1 MKGMDKKIKR
11 AVSGTLAAVMT
22 ASAGIASFGAAGVPV
37 CDEAMYVT
45 MDPYGGISEAS
56 VVKSY
61 ELHGAREIT
70 DRGTYQAV
78 HNMTGM
84 EKPEVDGDTV
94 IFRLLEEPE
103 NDRFYFEGRMEPE
116 EVSGTLPWDITVSY
130 RLNGVER
137 RLEELAHE
145 KGVLKIS
152 IDAVPNAG
160 TSEYFRNNMTMEI
173 AAVVDMDQNLS
184 VEAPGAQIQSIG
196 SMKTVLFMVMPGEE
210 QHFELEIGSNDLEFS
225 GLLFLMAPVTISQ
238 LERLEDLRKAR
249 DTVKDSADAIGD
261 SLDVILDSLDGL
273 QGGLGSTVEGL
284 GQLDRSRQILSDA
297 KGGIYVDA
305 DQALALLKELSDR
318 GIPFPAYVEEARKTL
333 EDMNEELN
341 SMNTSVQ
348 ALDDQLESL
357 GYGLK
362 HVTMDLNDTAD
373 LLYDT
378 RHDVG
383 DLEDGLARLRKDLEE
398 LKEKKEAVRKRVAEL
413 KKVIARLKE
422 LQEQIQGHGDVL
434 GISDQEREELMEQ
447 LSGFCGG
454 FADEAWEKYEA
465 VTASG
470 SDAVGDALG
479 DLAGVGTEIAG
490 KGLSRLIRA
499 LEALVGAA
507 EKPSRLESMIG
518 SVTQSISTL
527 EHIIYRVHRDGE
539 SLENVLS
546 DTGDVADTLRHTA
559 ATGQNLVEHVDRL
572 TGILNTYH
580 GTASASLK
588 DTGLL
593 IDSAVRGTDAM
604 HTLLSNVEESLKKAG
619 EPLDAGTKKTI
630 EGLSSALSAALS
642 GLSETGVIR
651 DAKNTVEDLADEKWE
666 EYTGEDMTILNA
678 DIHAEKVSFT
688 SGENPEPQSLQIILR
703 TEGTKET
710 EEDSVPAMSE
720 DFQAE
725 GNIFQRLWSIL
736 VRIAEAVA
744 GVFRG

>member
-318 GIPFPAYVEEARKTL
+318 GIPFPAYVEEARKAL
-333 EDMNEELN
+333 EDMNGELN
-341 SMNTSVQ
+341 AMNTSVQ

-465 VTASG
+465 GTASG

>member
-11 AVSGTLAAVMT
+11 AISGTLAAVMT

-145 KGVLKIS
+145 KGVLRIS

-305 DQALALLKELSDR
+305 DQALALLKELSNR
-318 GIPFPAYVEEARKTL
+318 GIPFPAYVEEARKAL
-333 EDMNEELN
+333 EDMNGELN
-341 SMNTSVQ
+341 AMNTSVQ

-604 HTLLSNVEESLKKAG
+604 HTLISNVEESLKKAG

-651 DAKNTVEDLADEKWE
+651 DAKNNVEDLADEKWE

>member
-11 AVSGTLAAVMT
+11 AISGTLAAVMT

-261 SLDVILDSLDGL
+261 SLDVVLDSLDGL

-447 LSGFCGG
+447 LSG
-454 FADEAWEKYEA
+454 
-465 VTASG
+465 
-470 SDAVGDALG
+470 
-479 DLAGVGTEIAG
+479 
-490 KGLSRLIRA
+490 
-499 LEALVGAA
+499 
-507 EKPSRLESMIG
+507 
-518 SVTQSISTL
+518 
-527 EHIIYRVHRDGE
+527 
-539 SLENVLS
+539 
-546 DTGDVADTLRHTA
+546 
-559 ATGQNLVEHVDRL
+559 
-572 TGILNTYH
+572 
-580 GTASASLK
+580 
-588 DTGLL
+588 
-593 IDSAVRGTDAM
+593 
-604 HTLLSNVEESLKKAG
+604 
-619 EPLDAGTKKTI
+619 
-630 EGLSSALSAALS
+630 
-642 GLSETGVIR
+642 
-651 DAKNTVEDLADEKWE
+651 
-666 EYTGEDMTILNA
+666 
-678 DIHAEKVSFT
+678 
-688 SGENPEPQSLQIILR
+688 
-703 TEGTKET
+703 
-710 EEDSVPAMSE
+710 
-720 DFQAE
+720 
-725 GNIFQRLWSIL
+725 
-736 VRIAEAVA
+736 
-744 GVFRG
+744 

>member
-11 AVSGTLAAVMT
+11 AISGTLAAVMT

-94 IFRLLEEPE
+94 IYRLLEEPE

-145 KGVLKIS
+145 KGVLRIS

-318 GIPFPAYVEEARKTL
+318 GIPFPAYVEEARKAL
-333 EDMNEELN
+333 EDMNGELN
-341 SMNTSVQ
+341 AMNTSVQ

-604 HTLLSNVEESLKKAG
+604 HTLISNVEESLKKAG

>member
-318 GIPFPAYVEEARKTL
+318 GIPFPAYVEEARKAL
-333 EDMNEELN
+333 EDMNGELN
-341 SMNTSVQ
+341 AMNTSVQ

-604 HTLLSNVEESLKKAG
+604 HTLISNVEESLKKAG

-651 DAKNTVEDLADEKWE
+651 DAKNNVEDLADEKWE
-666 EYTGEDMTILNA
+666 DYTGEDMTILNA
-678 DIHAEKVSFT
+678 DIHADKVSFT

>member
-11 AVSGTLAAVMT
+11 AISGTLAAVMT

-261 SLDVILDSLDGL
+261 SLDVVLDSLDGL

-580 GTASASLK
+580 GTASLSLK

>member
-11 AVSGTLAAVMT
+11 AVSGTLAAVMA

-318 GIPFPAYVEEARKTL
+318 GIPFPAYVEEARKAL
-333 EDMNEELN
+333 EDMNGELN
-341 SMNTSVQ
+341 AMNTSVQ

>member
-1 MKGMDKKIKR
+1 M
-11 AVSGTLAAVMT
+11 
-22 ASAGIASFGAAGVPV
+22 
-37 CDEAMYVT
+37 
-45 MDPYGGISEAS
+45 
-56 VVKSY
+56 
-61 ELHGAREIT
+61 
-70 DRGTYQAV
+70 
-78 HNMTGM
+78 
-84 EKPEVDGDTV
+84 
-94 IFRLLEEPE
+94 
-103 NDRFYFEGRMEPE
+103 
-116 EVSGTLPWDITVSY
+116 
-130 RLNGVER
+130 
-137 RLEELAHE
+137 
-145 KGVLKIS
+145 
-152 IDAVPNAG
+152 
-160 TSEYFRNNMTMEI
+160 
-173 AAVVDMDQNLS
+173 
-184 VEAPGAQIQSIG
+184 
-196 SMKTVLFMVMPGEE
+196 
-210 QHFELEIGSNDLEFS
+210 
-225 GLLFLMAPVTISQ
+225 
-238 LERLEDLRKAR
+238 
-249 DTVKDSADAIGD
+249 
-261 SLDVILDSLDGL
+261 
-273 QGGLGSTVEGL
+273 
-284 GQLDRSRQILSDA
+284 
-297 KGGIYVDA
+297 DA

-318 GIPFPAYVEEARKTL
+318 GIPFPAYVEEARKAL
-333 EDMNEELN
+333 EDMNGELN
-341 SMNTSVQ
+341 AMNTSVQ

-362 HVTMDLNDTAD
+362 HVTLDLNDTAD

-454 FADEAWEKYEA
+454 FADEEWEKYEA

-479 DLAGVGTEIAG
+479 ELAGVGTEIAG

-559 ATGQNLVEHVDRL
+559 ATGQSLVEHVDRL

>member
-318 GIPFPAYVEEARKTL
+318 GIPFPAYVEEARKAL
-333 EDMNEELN
+333 EDMNGELN
-341 SMNTSVQ
+341 AMNTSVQ

-454 FADEAWEKYEA
+454 FADEGWEKYEA

>member
-84 EKPEVDGDTV
+84 EEPEVDGDMVT
-94 IFRLLEEPE
+94 FRLLEEPE

-152 IDAVPNAG
+152 IDTVPNAG

-318 GIPFPAYVEEARKTL
+318 GIPFPAYVEEARKAL
-333 EDMNEELN
+333 EDMNGELN
-341 SMNTSVQ
+341 AMNTSVQ

-454 FADEAWEKYEA
+454 FADEGWEKYEA

-559 ATGQNLVEHVDRL
+559 ATGQSMVEHVDRL

>member
-318 GIPFPAYVEEARKTL
+318 GIPFPAYVEEARKAL
-333 EDMNEELN
+333 EDMNGELN
-341 SMNTSVQ
+341 AMNTSVQ

-470 SDAVGDALG
+470 SDAVGDALE

-580 GTASASLK
+580 GTASLSLK